1 MPVDEPLKLAQCP
14 RCSTPVHR
22 WKVGGIEY
30 TADLTALDGPGA
42 TAAVL
47 GGRKLYRITA
57 VGPVRNIRPAYTKEL
72 AALGGA
78 EPPTIVGGH
87 PCTALTRPLAAPQQ
101 SGGAT
106 PPGKAPGPAA
116 GRTAP
121 SPVPSS
127 RTSRTARTADR
138 RRTDPVCDQCGQP
151 CADGT
156 YASIAL
162 GDLVVWAQH
171 VTGECAETGI

>member
-1 MPVDEPLKLAQCP
+1 MAVDEPMNLAQCP
-14 RCSTPVHR
+14 RCRIPVHR

-47 GGRKLYRITA
+47 GGRKLYRITL
-57 VGPVRNIRPAYTKEL
+57 VGGTRNIRPAYTTEL
-72 AALGGA
+72 AALSGA

-87 PCTALTRPLAAPQQ
+87 PCKALTRPLTAPQQ

-106 PPGKAPGPAA
+106 PRGKAPGPAA

-121 SPVPSS
+121 SPDRSRRGSGVP
-127 RTSRTARTADR
+127 TADR
-138 RRTDPVCDQCGQP
+138 SRSEARTGPRCNRCSRP
-151 CADGT
+151 MADGT
-156 YASIAL
+156 YAAIEL
-162 GDLVVWAQH
+162 GDLLVWAEH
-171 VTGECAETGI
+171 LTDCTA